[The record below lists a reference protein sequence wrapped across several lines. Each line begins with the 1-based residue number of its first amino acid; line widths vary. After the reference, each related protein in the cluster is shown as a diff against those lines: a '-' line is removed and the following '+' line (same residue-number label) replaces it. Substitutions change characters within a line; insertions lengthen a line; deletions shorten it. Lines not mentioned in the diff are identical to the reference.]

1 MRLLEKGTSMLR
13 PIAPLASLAL
23 GACVTSAMLAT
34 APRDLNIGVCMPLDQ
49 IDDYDLK
56 RSDLSTLPGICMRM
70 VTFNSLGLDW
80 RLQVFEKPGY
90 EGPLWL
96 VPHDNENSG
105 FDSGLYALSQY
116 GGAMVAIDTDGE
128 RYNKGRDPNRIFG
141 LENDVCHLG
150 GGPLDI
156 VFTDAVLGFRHSN
169 HWVVALH
176 SNDEGYWGD
185 GMGGQGNVS
194 IRIPDSNYRRDF
206 VPEGDAIGA
215 SPDDT
220 LIYMAGLAFPP
231 SDPGQPIKALTG
243 QKINVIFERVVS
255 NRNDCS
261 FSNFAALHNLGV
273 YFNVE
278 VVHRDV
284 ASQKTI
290 VDFLMAHYPQVPGT

>member
-1 MRLLEKGTSMLR
+1 MFR
-13 PIAPLASLAL
+13 PVAPLASLAL

-34 APRDLNIGVCMPLDQ
+34 APRDLNVGVCMPLHQ

-70 VTFNSLGLDW
+70 VTFNSLGLAW

-105 FDSGLYALSQY
+105 FDTGLYALSRY
-116 GGAMVAIDTDGE
+116 GGATVAIDTDGE
-128 RYNKGRDPNRIFG
+128 RDNMGRDPNRIFG
-141 LENDVCHLG
+141 RENDACPF
-150 GGPLDI
+150 GGPLD
-156 VFTDAVLGFRHSN
+156 VAFTDVVMRYRQSD

-176 SNDEGYWGD
+176 SNERGYWGD
-185 GMGGQGNVS
+185 GVGGQGNVS
-194 IRIPDSNYRRDF
+194 IRIRDNNYRRNF
-206 VPEGDAIGA
+206 VPQGDAVGA

-220 LIYMAGLAFPP
+220 MVYMAGLTFPP
-231 SDPGQPIKALTG
+231 SDPGQPIQALTG
-243 QKINVIFERVVS
+243 EKINVIFERVVS
-255 NRNDCS
+255 SRNDCS

-273 YFNVE
+273 YFNME

-284 ASQKTI
+284 ATQKTI
-290 VDFLMAHYPQVPGT
+290 VDFLMARYPQVPGT